1 MSVSG
6 PSAKPNFA
14 AGDPCALCGAK
25 SGVARDSDGYACLVC
40 GAPRV
45 PVATAIERP
54 RAEKPLLERAKRS
67 RLQRAGWG
75 VAASLSMALSGGVL
89 ALGAVAALLFDFG
102 TTAQA
107 AYGALVITSLFSS
120 ALGFFRSRRA
130 GRDAR
135 TAVEAAEAVVTG
147 ELIAAKGSLEATE
160 LGQLLGV
167 PVERAEHLIA
177 TTQVDRMLSEGD
189 RLRVEDAPRASQG
202 DDEAPA
208 EEAGRQRRE

>member
-1 MSVSG
+1 MSVTG
-6 PSAKPNFA
+6 PSGKLEFA

-25 SGVARDSDGYACLVC
+25 SGVARDHDGYVCLVC

-45 PVATAIERP
+45 PVGAAIERP

-75 VAASLSMALSGGVL
+75 VAASLSMALGGAIL

-107 AYGALVITSLFSS
+107 AYGALVITPLFFS

-130 GRDAR
+130 GRAAR
-135 TAVEAAEAVVTG
+135 SAIEAAQAVVAG
-147 ELIAAKGSLEATE
+147 ELIAARGSLEATE
-160 LGQLLGV
+160 LAQLLGV
-167 PVERAEHLIA
+167 PVETAEQLIS
-177 TTQVDRMLSEGD
+177 TTQVNRMLSGTD
-189 RLRVEDAPRASQG
+189 RLRVEDAPRASEA
-202 DDEAPA
+202 DETTAVS
-208 EEAGRQRRE
+208 EARRQSRE